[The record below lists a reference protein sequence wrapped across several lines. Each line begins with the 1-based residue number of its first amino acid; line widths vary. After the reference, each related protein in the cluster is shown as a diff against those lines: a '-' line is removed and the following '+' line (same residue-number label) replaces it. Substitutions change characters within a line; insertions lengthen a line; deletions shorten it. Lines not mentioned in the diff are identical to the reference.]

1 MHYLYSRHY
10 TTGSTFTVN
19 YGKSFLYDF
28 SMRFNS
34 TSDGSYFSHCILD
47 PSFPPPSKPLFLLE
61 NISLSRLI
69 KVPSTTSTATPSST
83 CFDVLPTRSP

>member
-47 PSFPPPSKPLFLLE
+47 PLMDHTLVTVSWTPLFHLQA
-61 NISLSRLI
+61 N
-69 KVPSTTSTATPSST
+69 PCSS
-83 CFDVLPTRSP
+83 